1 MPSLS
6 GASVKAALL
15 QQRRTRERV
24 ETDAAYRSVKRR
36 FGVSCAGGRDIFQLS
51 SAVRAPELQSDR
63 SWRDASDSSYDPVSS
78 MTTKDVST
86 LMQQGLVA
94 TQDAWV
100 SAVLGDFDAFLLD
113 HAACERKASAMAMT
127 FVVRYPDRDAI
138 LDPMIRLAKEELAHF
153 HQVFRICQQRG
164 LRFSHDTKDPYVNA
178 LLSQIRRGR
187 EVEFLD
193 RLVMAGVVEAR
204 GHERFGRVADALE
217 PGELKDFYRQ
227 ITLSEA
233 RHCELFFDLAKVYFE
248 AEEVAQ
254 RIAFFLDRD
263 SDAIAAIAPR
273 PALH

>member
-1 MPSLS
+1 MPM
-6 GASVKAALL
+6 
-15 QQRRTRERV
+15 
-24 ETDAAYRSVKRR
+24 
-36 FGVSCAGGRDIFQLS
+36 
-51 SAVRAPELQSDR
+51 P
-63 SWRDASDSSYDPVSS
+63 
-78 MTTKDVST
+78 DVST
-86 LMQQGLVA
+86 LVSRGLAA

-100 SAVLGDFDAFLLD
+100 AAVLGNFDAFLLD

-153 HQVFRICQQRG
+153 HQVFRICQRRR

-204 GHERFGRVADALE
+204 GHERFGRIAEALE

-233 RHCELFFDLAKVYFE
+233 RHYELFFELAGVYFSE
-248 AEEVAQ
+248 DEVLD
-254 RIAFFLDRD
+254 RIAFFLERD
-263 SDAIAAIAPR
+263 GDAIDRIAPR